1 MTLDAKRSRRNGIW
15 RATDDDDRIHLGRL
29 NVNAVFSNSLLL
41 PAFVLA
47 VVAFVVPRVVARIL
61 PEGVKPLLVNAFLST
76 ALLFTLSAI
85 LFFCLYLW
93 QGLSVAELMLPGLA
107 ANVVFFGQLGLVSA
121 IIWAPIMLL
130 SVAALPRRW
139 VKETW

>member
-1 MTLDAKRSRRNGIW
+1 MLSGLLLDG
-15 RATDDDDRIHLGRL
+15 
-29 NVNAVFSNSLLL
+29 LLL
-41 PAFVLA
+41 PAFMLA
-47 VVAFVVPRVVARIL
+47 LIAFVVPRGLSRVL
-61 PEGVKPLLVNAFLST
+61 PEGVKPLLLNAFLST
-76 ALLFTLSAI
+76 GLLFLLSAI

-93 QGLSVAELMLPGLA
+93 QGLSVSELMSPGVA

-139 VKETW
+139 VRETW